1 MYYEIEKLYRKMRS
15 GVLGFAERPLRLVE
29 QNTKLRGSIFLYADL
44 F

>member
-1 MYYEIEKLYRKMRS
+1 MRS

-29 QNTKLRGSIFLYADL
+29 QNTKLRGSLFYAGL